1 MPRSSNDRGAT
12 PNVMNWRRIRI
23 VAALSIAVFAA
34 IPTCGLA
41 WEAPATRAIDPVALE
56 RQTIE
61 IAPRI
66 QAATVGVVLS
76 EDDTDAGI
84 GYGGS
89 GVIVS
94 ADGLV
99 LTAAHVLEG
108 CGDEVLVVLPE
119 SRHVKARVCGY
130 LGRGDLAV
138 LELTDKGPWPFLP
151 MADVKKV
158 APGTFCVGAGHT
170 GRIDPQRPPPVRMGR
185 VLGERQ
191 GESFVDENGD
201 AADLDRVLVS
211 DAPFLP
217 GDSGGPL
224 VNLDGEV
231 IGIHSSIGPD
241 HRENLHVPI
250 WQFRRHWAKLT
261 GGVKR
266 PLPRTTADELLLSE
280 LIHMGPLRRLPIFDY
295 RIAVERSWSTT
306 HPNHLK
312 RFASISQ
319 KLASPPV
326 QVFADDRA
334 VALGC
339 AVAKD
344 VVVSVATSISQGKL
358 VCRVDGKDYDA
369 ALVARDE
376 AHNLAL
382 LRIHGAELHPIE
394 WSAAVPS
401 VGAWLVS
408 PGVHAPPQ
416 AVSIVSLPCRDV
428 PEPKES
434 PDPLATH
441 GFLGVE
447 LQDRAMEARISRVL
461 SNSAAAAAGLSGDD
475 VIHRINEHVIE
486 RGEQLI
492 QTLRRFK
499 PEEQIKLEI
508 SRGDMKMQLDVT
520 LGRRPSQQ
528 QEDDA
533 EFATWNRSGGGV
545 SLRKTNLPNVLT
557 HDGCVSPKHCGGPV
571 LDLQGRVVGLNIARA
586 DRTST
591 YALSADAVKHAVE
604 KMLDEVAAKSER

>member
-1 MPRSSNDRGAT
+1 MKGRHRFPLTCSLLWTA
-12 PNVMNWRRIRI
+12 I
-23 VAALSIAVFAA
+23 AA
-34 IPTCGLA
+34 CGLA
-41 WEAPATRAIDPVALE
+41 WEPQSTRVLDLPALE

-61 IAPRI
+61 LAPKV

-76 EDDTDAGI
+76 EEDIDANGI

-108 CGDEVLVVLPE
+108 SGDEVLVILPE
-119 SRHVKARVCGY
+119 SRQVKARVCGY

-138 LELTDKGPWPFLP
+138 LQLVDQGPFSFLP

-158 APGTFCVGAGHT
+158 APGTICVCAGRT
-170 GRIDPQRPPPVRMGR
+170 GRIDPQRPPPLRMGR

-191 GESFVDENGD
+191 GEAFIDENGD

-224 VNLDGEV
+224 VNLAGEV

-250 WQFRRHWAKLT
+250 WQFQRHWAKLT

-266 PLPRTTADELLLSE
+266 SLPKSLADELVLSE
-280 LIHMGPLRRLPIFDY
+280 LPHLGPLRRLPIFDY
-295 RIAVERSWSTT
+295 RITVERSWSSS

-312 RFASISQ
+312 RFAPVSQ

-339 AVAKD
+339 
-344 VVVSVATSISQGKL
+344 VVDQGMIVTVATSVDHDKL
-358 VCRVDGKDYDA
+358 LCRVAGKDHNA
-369 ALVARDE
+369 SPFARDE
-376 AHNLAL
+376 VHNLAL
-382 LRIHGAELHPIE
+382 LRIDAADLKPIE
-394 WSAAVPS
+394 WSNAAVPPI
-401 VGAWLVS
+401 GAWLVS
-408 PGVHAPPQ
+408 PGINPHPL
-416 AVSIVSLPCRDV
+416 AVSVVSLPRRNI
-428 PEPKES
+428 PES
-434 PDPLATH
+434 VSDPQLAH

-447 LQDRAMEARISRVL
+447 LQTKAKEARIGRIVHD
-461 SNSAAAAAGLSGDD
+461 SAASVAGLSIND
-475 VIHRINEHVIE
+475 VIHRVNEQVIQ
-486 RGEQLI
+486 RGEELI
-492 QTLRRFK
+492 ETLRRFK
-499 PEEQIKLEI
+499 PEEKVKLEI
-508 SRGDMKMQLDVT
+508 SRGDMKVLLDVT

-533 EFATWNRSGGGV
+533 EFAAWNRSSGGV
-545 SLRKTNLPNVLT
+545 SVRKTNLPDVIT
-557 HDGCVSPKHCGGPV
+557 HDGCISPKHCGGPV

-591 YALSADAVKHAVE
+591 YALPADVVKQAVE
-604 KMLDEVAAKSER
+604 KMLAEVSAKAAK